1 MVDRDVKRMQEEG
14 WELAGEISTQFS
26 KHVMNRM
33 LVPLKRR
40 L

>member
-1 MVDRDVKRMQEEG
+1 MQEDG

-26 KHVMNRM
+26 KIGMDRM

-40 L
+40 I